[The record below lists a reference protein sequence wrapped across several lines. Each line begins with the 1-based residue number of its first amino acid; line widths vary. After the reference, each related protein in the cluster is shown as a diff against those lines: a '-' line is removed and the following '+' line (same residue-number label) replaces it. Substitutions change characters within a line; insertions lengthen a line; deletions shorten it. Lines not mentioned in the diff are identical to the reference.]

1 MKKKKLPLSEKFQNL
16 NGNRRNR
23 DKIDTPNTYTRPLIF
38 LDTPNTR
45 IQDRSLSSIPLT
57 HVHKTAHFPRYP

>member
-1 MKKKKLPLSEKFQNL
+1 MKKKKLPLSEKFQNP

-23 DKIDTPNTYTRPLIF
+23 DKIDTPNTYTRPLTF

-45 IQDRSLSSIPLT
+45 IQDRSLSSIALT
-57 HVHKTAHFPRYP
+57 HVYKTAHFPRYP